1 MGYLC
6 YYKLGSFMLALGFVV
21 VLCGILLWPWVQMV
35 RETARIRWVKPELPC
50 SSLRFAVIFIHSHNR
65 LLSTFYVPH
74 LELGPE
80 GELPVF
86 GSPFVKGLC
95 QLQACTDRQRT
106 VLQSL
111 KQTSSKHDQQHNLL
125 QPEFRQRPSSES
137 SGSRA
142 ALAA

>member
-1 MGYLC
+1 MG
-6 YYKLGSFMLALGFVV
+6 KTRIAL
-21 VLCGILLWPWVQMV
+21 LI
-35 RETARIRWVKPELPC
+35 
-50 SSLRFAVIFIHSHNR
+50 SRFAVIFIHSHNR

-95 QLQACTDRQRT
+95 QLQAYRQRT

-111 KQTSSKHDQQHNLL
+111 KQTSSKQDQQHNLL
-125 QPEFRQRPSSES
+125 QSEFRQHPSSES